1 MEAIIMKN
9 IVFNIEVKGYGI
21 IQADFESRQQAEDFA
36 AASFWWGG
44 QKYRIFSKQVKQV
57 AQ

>member
-1 MEAIIMKN
+1 MKFPN
-9 IVFNIEVKGYGI
+9 VVFKIEVKGYGI

-57 AQ
+57 A